1 MNNKTILS
9 FFGGVVLGGILGGYF
24 VGVSCAKRYKE
35 QLTEAENRN
44 DLLAKELEKTAER
57 ALSEPLKGIVE
68 PQTNECSIDG
78 YSEALS
84 DYVSMSEEETKPDI
98 RIITQ
103 QEFSENVHFK
113 DSETLTYYVEDS
125 VLADEFD
132 MPVHDEEKTIGMEC
146 LEKLENATEDDEYF
160 YVDNLAEEKMYEII
174 VEHNESFYRD
184 VLGGE

>member
-1 MNNKTILS
+1 MKSKTILS
-9 FFGGVVLGGILGGYF
+9 FFGGLVIGGILGGYF
-24 VGVSCAKRYKE
+24 VGVNCVKRYKT

-44 DLLAKELEKTAER
+44 DQLAQKLEKTAER
-57 ALSEPLKGIVE
+57 ALSEPLKAIVE
-68 PQTNECSIDG
+68 PQTNECSNDG
-78 YSEALS
+78 YSEAIN
-84 DYVSMSEEETKPDI
+84 DYVSMSEEEKKPDI

-103 QEFSENVHFK
+103 QEFSENVNYR

-160 YVDNLAEEKMYEII
+160 YVDNLAEEKMYEVI